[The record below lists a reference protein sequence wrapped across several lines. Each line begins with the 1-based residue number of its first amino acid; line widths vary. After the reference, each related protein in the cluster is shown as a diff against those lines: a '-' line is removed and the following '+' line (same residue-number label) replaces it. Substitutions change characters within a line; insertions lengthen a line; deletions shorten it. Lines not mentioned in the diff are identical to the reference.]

1 MTRFL
6 FFYFCFQSLV
16 CAQVQPIEI
25 EEVQVSDLQTKLFN
39 ATQKNVVLNDSVV
52 MFNKESLTKLLNFN
66 SFFYFKENGNGMVSS
81 PSVRGTTASQTA
93 VIWNGIN
100 INSNLTGQ
108 TDFNTITTYDFN
120 SIQLKY
126 GGGSVVYGSGAIG
139 GSIHLN
145 NEMRFTKHF
154 NQFLKLSYGSFQ
166 TQNTNYKFSLSN
178 QKFSSQFSISYNK
191 SKNDY
196 EFVGLNKRNSNGEYK
211 NLSFNSA
218 IGYKLNSK
226 WTLKY
231 FNSIYNGN
239 RNFSGTISSIGNS
252 KYEDYNIRNLI
263 ELKENAAVFESNFKV
278 YQLAESFKYF
288 ENKDTDIFSTA
299 KVTTS
304 LFRYEG
310 LLKSIAKLQF
320 KPIIE
325 FQYLNGNGE
334 NIGKNSRKNT
344 SLSGLITYN
353 FNKNLVFEGS
363 LRKEF
368 NSVFESPILYAIGS
382 NASLTNWY
390 QVKLNYSKNY
400 RVPTFNDLFW
410 YAGGNMNLKPET
422 VYQYEITNV
431 FQHKTFLFQV
441 TGYYNDFQ
449 NLLKWSPN
457 ESGNWTPEN
466 IESVAS
472 YGAEFSMNFK
482 QKIKDFYLESTTNYA
497 YTKSLNEK
505 TQKELI
511 YVPNHKFT
519 SNWNLN
525 YHRISFT
532 YQMVFNGAVFTS
544 TDNSF
549 FLKEHFLSNVS
560 LNYLFGKQ
568 RNIILSVGVYNF
580 ENRYYENLPSRPMPG
595 RNFTTSLIFNL

>member
-1 MTRFL
+1 M
-6 FFYFCFQSLV
+6 V

-25 EEVQVSDLQTKLFN
+25 EEVQISDLQTKLFN

-154 NQFLKLSYGSFQ
+154 DQFLKLSYGSFQ
-166 TQNTNYKFSLSN
+166 TLNTNYKFSLSN
-178 QKFSSQFSISYNK
+178 QKFSSQFSISFNK

-196 EFVGLNKRNSNGEYK
+196 EFVGLNKRNTNGEYK

-239 RNFSGTISSIGNS
+239 RNFSGTISSIGMS

-263 ELKENAAVFESNFKV
+263 EFKENASVFESNFKV
-278 YQLAESFKYF
+278 YQLSESFKYF
-288 ENKDTDIFSTA
+288 ENKNTNIFSTA

-310 LLKSIAKLQF
+310 LLKSIAKLQL

-325 FQYLNGNGE
+325 FQYLNGKGE

-382 NASLTNWY
+382 NATLTNWY
-390 QVKLNYSKNY
+390 QVKMNYSKNY
-400 RVPTFNDLFW
+400 RVPTFNDLYW

-431 FQHKTFLFQV
+431 FQYKTFLFQV

-472 YGAEFSMNFK
+472 YGAEFSLQFK
-482 QKIKDFYLESTTNYA
+482 QKIKDFYLESTSNYA

-525 YHRISFT
+525 YQHISFT

-560 LNYLFGKQ
+560 LNYLLGKQ
-568 RNIILSVGVYNF
+568 NDFIITLAAYNL

-595 RNFTTSLIFNL
+595 RNYTISLIFNL